1 METVNLKKLAEQLG
15 LSVSTVSKAF
25 HDSYDINPVTKER
38 VLALAKQLNYQPNPL
53 ASSLRKQK
61 SKTIAVVIP
70 EIANN
75 FFSLAI
81 NGIESVAS
89 EKGYHVLIYLTH
101 EDYSKEVSFV
111 QHLQS
116 GRVEGVLLSLSD
128 GTKSAKHLDDLHS
141 KGIPIVF
148 FDRIYENM
156 ETTKVATDNYESGYK
171 ATQHLIEQ
179 GCRKI
184 ANLYYSKRLSIAN
197 KRMEGY
203 LQALKDHQLPVE
215 KKYLVECGNNNEE
228 NYQLIRELLQS
239 SKRPDGIFSSFEKLA
254 ILSYQA
260 CEALHLSIPNDIQII
275 SFSNL
280 ETAAFLNPSLTTI
293 TQPAYEIGR
302 EAALALFEA
311 LDSKTAT
318 VPDRQIIIPS
328 QLIQR
333 RSTSKNL
340 S

>member
-25 HDSYDINPVTKER
+25 QDSYDISPVTKER
-38 VLALAKQLNYQPNPL
+38 ILALAKQLNYQPNPL

-128 GTKSAKHLDDLHS
+128 GTKSATHLDDLHK

-148 FDRIYENM
+148 FDRIYEDM

-179 GCRKI
+179 GCTKI
-184 ANLYYSKRLSIAN
+184 ANFFYSKRQSIAN

-203 LQALKDHQLPVE
+203 LQALKDYKLPIE
-215 KKYLVECGNNNEE
+215 KKYLVECSNDNEE
-228 NYQLIRELLQS
+228 NHQLIREVLQGN
-239 SKRPDGIFSSFEKLA
+239 KRPDGIFSSFEKLA

-260 CEALHLSIPNDIQII
+260 CEELHLSIPKDVQII

-280 ETAAFLNPSLTTI
+280 ETAALLNPSLTTI

-302 EAALALFEA
+302 EAALALFQA
-311 LDSKTAT
+311 LDKKTAT
-318 VPDRQIIIPS
+318 VPNKQIIIPS

-333 RSTSKNL
+333 KSTSKDL